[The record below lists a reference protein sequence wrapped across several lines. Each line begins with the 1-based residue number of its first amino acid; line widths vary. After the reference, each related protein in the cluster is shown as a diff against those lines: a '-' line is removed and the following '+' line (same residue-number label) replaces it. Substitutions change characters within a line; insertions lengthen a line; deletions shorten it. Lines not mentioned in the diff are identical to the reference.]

1 MTSSINS
8 LPLPTEPFNV
18 VVLQDKMNNGLLKNH
33 LDAIEYIS
41 QFYFENVN
49 GGTYYKYNPITC
61 EFDFKEKKDFTN
73 EVLNKVDNNKDIV
86 QFFKTNS
93 KIYNIVSEVLKPRHY
108 SIGNYYY
115 INLCQGLLHKN
126 IKPYDEY
133 EPEIKEKI
141 NLFLSM
147 MKEVSCSND
156 EILFNAYIK
165 WYAQVVRGIQTQ
177 VIIYKKS
184 PEGTGK
190 STETDFIMEYV
201 IGESVSCLPNTE
213 CLTTNFNKCLMGK
226 ILVIFEE
233 LPTFSSNQWA
243 GVSTKLKGYATN
255 PTLQF
260 RDLFEKS
267 VVAKNVFNAIINTN
281 VEAIKNSEQRRI
293 VIMPINPSR
302 MKDYKYFEYIR
313 KNIYNLEIGE
323 AFYSYLL
330 SIDVSQYNAQRDFPL
345 TDEKKN
351 VISQLLPSPYKFL
364 KSQLLDKVEIGRIK
378 PKDLYNQ
385 YLSYCEQDSKI
396 KPVQFYQFIEK
407 LKEIQ
412 IVSQKSG
419 TMYYQITIEQLQSI
433 ATKFNWLS
441 DYDCEGEE
449 EDIKEL
455 DTVEISKD
463 EYEQFTKWKE
473 EQTKVHEPVVEP
485 VVQPV
490 KIRKVFKIKHV
501 VQPVVEPVVLPVV
514 EPVVQPEKKVRKV
527 FKKKPVS
534 EPTSPVSPVVE
545 PVKVDDGDMI
555 LELFA

>member
-1 MTSSINS
+1 MTVVVNS

-18 VVLQDKMNNGLLKNH
+18 VMLQDKMNNGLLKNH

-49 GGTYYKYNPITC
+49 GGTYYKYNPLTY

-115 INLCQGLLHKN
+115 INLCQGLLHKDM
-126 IKPYDEY
+126 KPYDEY
-133 EPEIKEKI
+133 EPEIKQYVQ
-141 NLFLSM
+141 LFLDM
-147 MKEVSCSND
+147 IKEVSCSND
-156 EILFNAYIK
+156 EVLFNAYIK

-190 STETDFIMEYV
+190 STETDFIMKYV

-255 PTLQF
+255 PSLQF

-281 VEAIKNSEQRRI
+281 VDAIKNSEQRRI
-293 VIMPINPSR
+293 VILPINTSR
-302 MKDYKYFEYIR
+302 MKDYTYFQNI
-313 KNIYNLEIGE
+313 KNKCYNLNVGE

-330 SIDVSQYNAQRDFPL
+330 SLNVDDFVAQRDFPL
-345 TDEKKN
+345 TENKKN
-351 VISQLLPSPYKFL
+351 AISQLLPTPFKFL
-364 KSQLLDKVEIGRIK
+364 KEKLLKKVEIGRIK
-378 PKDLYNQ
+378 PKELYFEYKNF
-385 YLSYCEQDSKI
+385 CELENTKPLDVSK
-396 KPVQFYQFIEK
+396 FYEK
-407 LKEIQ
+407 LTEIQ
-412 IVSQKSG
+412 IVSKKTSGLNKNGEQVLG
-419 TMYYQITIEQLQSI
+419 TMFYNISLDHLKSI
-433 ATKFNWLS
+433 ADKFHWIT
-441 DYDCEGEE
+441 DY
-449 EDIKEL
+449 
-455 DTVEISKD
+455 D
-463 EYEQFTKWKE
+463 EYEEDDTPDSVLITKE
-473 EQTKVHEPVVEP
+473 EYELFQRLKDKKPTT
-485 VVQPV
+485 V
-490 KIRKVFKIKHV
+490 KTV
-501 VQPVVEPVVLPVV
+501 
-514 EPVVQPEKKVRKV
+514 EKKET
-527 FKKKPVS
+527 KKGFP
-534 EPTSPVSPVVE
+534 SPVE
-545 PVKVDDGDMI
+545 HDLMDD
-555 LELFA
+555 L